1 MKKMKRFIISILSV
15 VLICSTIYTNNL
27 KAYASYDE
35 VIPFCFDNTVSNYAN
50 IRSRTYP
57 QVFSITPIE
66 IWDLFIQEGVKIYV
80 TSSAPRFNT
89 NGGAINGQTY
99 GASVYFNPSSKK
111 LQSVNAPVEIYISNT
126 ANVDTYLHECGHALD
141 FIAEYITGYY
151 KGNHTISSSSKWKSL
166 YSKYAPVMACF
177 DLPAANNMY
186 DATEG
191 FAEAYRLYLTYPQD
205 LQAYCPEVY
214 SFVANQI
221 TKYTSYVPEVTYN
234 TFDYESY
241 AYEYPD
247 LMQAYGLDKK
257 ALWNHYITYGKAE
270 GRKRFRYVTPKR

>member
-1 MKKMKRFIISILSV
+1 MHSFEI
-15 VLICSTIYTNNL
+15 
-27 KAYASYDE
+27 KANAQYE
-35 VIPFCFDNTVSNYAN
+35 EFTPFCFDNTVPNYGN
-50 IRSRTYP
+50 IRSAIYP
-57 QVFSITPIE
+57 QVFNITPIE

-89 NGGAINGQTY
+89 NSGAINGKTY
-99 GASVYFNPSSKK
+99 GASVHFNSSSKK
-111 LQSVNAPVEIYISNT
+111 LESVNAPVEIYVSNN

-151 KGNHTISSSSKWKSL
+151 KGNYTISSSSKWKSL

-177 DLPAANNMY
+177 DIPAANNMY

-205 LQAYCPEVY
+205 LQTYCPEVY
-214 SFVANQI
+214 SFIANQI
-221 TKYTSYVPEVTYN
+221 NKYTSYVPEVTYN

-241 AYEYPD
+241 ANEYPD
-247 LMQAYGLDKK
+247 LKQAYGLDKK
-257 ALWNHYITYGKAE
+257 ALWDHYIKYGKAE
-270 GRKRFRYVTPKR
+270 GRKRFRFVMTKR

>member
-1 MKKMKRFIISILSV
+1 MKKFKLLIISILSV
-15 VLICSTIYTNNL
+15 VLIFSTVYTNNL

-35 VIPFCFDNTVSNYAN
+35 FIPFCFDNTVPNYDN
-50 IRSRTYP
+50 IRSAIYP

-89 NGGAINGQTY
+89 NGGAINGKTY
-99 GASVYFNPSSKK
+99 GASVIFNPSSKK
-111 LQSVNAPVEIYISNT
+111 IQSVNAPVEIYISNN

-151 KGNHTISSSSKWKSL
+151 KGNCTISASSKWKSL
-166 YSKYAPVMACF
+166 YSKYASVMARF
-177 DLPAANNMY
+177 DIPAANNMY

-205 LQAYCPEVY
+205 LKTYCPEVFT
-214 SFVANQI
+214 FVANQI
-221 TKYTSYVPEVTYN
+221 TKPELFT
-234 TFDYESY
+234 
-241 AYEYPD
+241 A
-247 LMQAYGLDKK
+247 
-257 ALWNHYITYGKAE
+257 
-270 GRKRFRYVTPKR
+270 